1 MTLNEFLNDNDDLC
15 INCRTYDEALALCMA
30 FQNRG
35 LRWRSGSSYV
45 KHPSFECYHDN
56 MVYSNKRSYADITY
70 AKSHGYVIYKLDEL
84 FEYKF
89 EILEN
94 INLIKKIKHTLET
107 YEEFNIPIENIVKDY
122 AKRGIDVNMDLVI
135 TIKEKR

>member
-1 MTLNEFLNDNDDLC
+1 MTLNEFLNDIDDLY

-45 KHPSFECYHDN
+45 ENPSFRWYRDTI
-56 MVYSNKRSYADITY
+56 VYSNKRSYADITY
-70 AKSHGYVIYKLDEL
+70 AHINGCVIYRLDEL
-84 FEYKF
+84 TEYKS

-94 INLIKKIKHTLET
+94 IKLIKRIEHTLES
-107 YEEFNIPIENIVKDY
+107 YEEFNIPIENIVEDY
-122 AKRGIDVNMDLVI
+122 AKRGIDVDMDLVI

>member
-1 MTLNEFLNDNDDLC
+1 MTLNEFLNDIDDLY

-35 LRWRSGSSYV
+35 LRWRSGSSYIENT
-45 KHPSFECYHDN
+45 SFECYHEA
-56 MVYSNKRSYADITY
+56 MVYSNKCSYADIDF
-70 AKSHGYVIYKLDEL
+70 AKSHGYIIYLDEI
-84 FEYKF
+84 FEYKS
-89 EILEN
+89 ELLEN
-94 INLIKKIKHTLET
+94 IKLIKRIEHTLET
-107 YEEFNIPIENIVKDY
+107 YKEFDIPIENIVEDY

>member
-1 MTLNEFLNDNDDLC
+1 MTLNEFLNNNDDLC
-15 INCRTYDEALALCMA
+15 INCHTYDEALALCMA

-35 LRWRSGSSYV
+35 LRWRSGSSYIE
-45 KHPSFECYHDN
+45 HPSFRWYRDTI
-56 MVYSNKRSYADITY
+56 VYSNKRSYADITY
-70 AKSHGYVIYKLDEL
+70 AKNHGYVIYKLNEL
-84 FEYKF
+84 TEYKS

-94 INLIKKIKHTLET
+94 IKLINKIRHTLES

-122 AKRGIDVNMDLVI
+122 AKRGIDIGMDLVI

>member
-1 MTLNEFLNDNDDLC
+1 MTLNEFLNDNDDLY

-45 KHPSFECYHDN
+45 EYPSFGCYHEA
-56 MVYSNKRSYADITY
+56 MVYSNKRSYADIPY
-70 AKSHGYVIYKLDEL
+70 AKSHGCVIYKLDEL

-94 INLIKKIKHTLET
+94 INLIKKIRHTLET

-122 AKRGIDVNMDLVI
+122 TKRGIDVDMSLVI